1 MSLMLDKRKFLVYN
15 ILALSIIKRKKGKN
29 MNYFNEQ
36 EFKIAV
42 IRANTNYE
50 FLAASIGMSKS
61 KFYNVLKNGGNFK
74 ISEINKMK
82 DVLGLN
88 ANQINIIFFASKL
101 A

>member
-42 IRANTNYE
+42 IRANTNY
-50 FLAASIGMSKS
+50 
-61 KFYNVLKNGGNFK
+61 
-74 ISEINKMK
+74 
-82 DVLGLN
+82 
-88 ANQINIIFFASKL
+88 
-101 A
+101 